1 MTYAQVTIPCSESLR
16 FFALLI
22 MCCTI
27 LVHNSGTES
36 LKHDDIHETRQDLE
50 LPRSIRERRAIKKN
64 RTTNQQDIEKRLKII
79 EHGYVLPISLAK
91 HGTTEEQNPCR
102 LYFERKKCAKMTEKT
117 CHTQQYFT
125 SLTSEFF
132 S

>member
-1 MTYAQVTIPCSESLR
+1 MTYAQVTIPCNESLR

-50 LPRSIRERRAIKKN
+50 LPQPIRERRAIKN
-64 RTTNQQDIEKRLKII
+64 NCTTNQDIEKRLKTI
-79 EHGYVLPISLAK
+79 EHRYVLPI
-91 HGTTEEQNPCR
+91 
-102 LYFERKKCAKMTEKT
+102 
-117 CHTQQYFT
+117 
-125 SLTSEFF
+125 
-132 S
+132 